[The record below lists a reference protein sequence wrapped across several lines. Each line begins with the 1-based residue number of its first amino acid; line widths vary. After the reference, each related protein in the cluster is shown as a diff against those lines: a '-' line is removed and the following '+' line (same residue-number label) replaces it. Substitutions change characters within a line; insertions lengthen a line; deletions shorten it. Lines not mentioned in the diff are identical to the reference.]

1 MKTFL
6 RTVAL
11 AVLALVVTLGTP
23 TGADAQ
29 AVTTSSINGT
39 VVTADGQPVSGAQVV
54 VVNEAT
60 GTQQGVLTRA
70 DGRFNLPGLQPGGPY
85 RIEVRN
91 IGFRTEAVENVTL
104 ALGQS
109 ERFDFTLRDEAV
121 AVEGFQVTGERGE
134 IISRSRTG
142 TSSVIGQQKI
152 ERAPTITRDFTDF
165 TRLTPQ
171 ISTNTPGTSA
181 AGRNNRFNSIQIDGA
196 VNNDL
201 FGLAASGTPGGQAG
215 ARPITLEAIQE
226 FQVVIAPFDVRQ
238 GGFTGAGINA
248 VTRSGTNQFRGT
260 ASYFGRNENLVG
272 RFTDFSGETA
282 DPVADFSQ
290 SDLAFSLGGPI
301 IRDRAH
307 FFVAGEVSNRS
318 APIGTVLG
326 VNSDVAQGDVD
337 EIRNILMNEHGYDP
351 GSTGALNLG
360 QNSLNLFGRADFQ
373 VTPDHRLTL
382 RHNFVDASDD
392 NLSRGPRSF
401 NYEHAGYIF
410 NSTTNST
417 VAQLN
422 NSFGQGLFN
431 ELRIGFTT
439 VRDNRDTGQ
448 DFPRVTV
455 VTPNGTINA
464 GPDNFSGRN
473 ALDQDVLEITND
485 FSFNLGNHNITLG
498 TNNEFFRFSNLFIRN
513 PFGNYRFSSMD
524 DFRAGNPEFYE
535 YSVLLP
541 GGAERAEF
549 PARRLSL
556 YGQTQWDVTDNL
568 VLTGGLR
575 YDVPQLPDAP
585 ALNQQVLDEF
595 DRRTDQVPH
604 NNGLFNPRLGFNW
617 DVTGNQETQ
626 LRGGVGT
633 FSGRTP
639 FVWISNAYGNTG
651 LDFSRFSC
659 NEAFGDTPPQ
669 FVADPANQPTSCAEG
684 GFTPPSEINLVD
696 PDFRFPQV
704 FRGSLAIDQRLP
716 LGLVGTLEGLYTQTI
731 HDVLYQN
738 LSIAGPTGRIVE
750 GRPEYGRRFVSGIS
764 DVIDITNTD
773 QGYTYNLTAQ
783 IERPFD
789 GVWDLS
795 AAYTFSQARDLI
807 PGGSSQA
814 ISNWRFNL
822 TPDDPNN
829 PPLARSRF
837 EIPHRFI
844 VSGSYRAAFL
854 ERFPTDISMVYVGES
869 GQPYSYTYNGDVGG
883 DGSFGNNLIYV
894 PRDQSEIRFREEGG
908 ITPEQS
914 WENFNDFIERVP
926 CLRENRGQ
934 VIERG
939 ACREPWF
946 NRFDLRLAQ
955 NVTTFREQNAQI
967 TLDILNVGNL
977 LSRNWGRQQFI
988 SNESDSP
995 LVLTNRNQAEVGED
1009 GQVRHLYRA
1018 FAPRENIYSI
1028 SNLGSRYQIQLGL
1041 RYSF

>member
-6 RTVAL
+6 RTAAS
-11 AVLALVVTLGTP
+11 AVLALVVTLGAT
-23 TGADAQ
+23 TKADAQ

-91 IGFRTEAVENVTL
+91 IGYRTEAVENVTL
-104 ALGQS
+104 ALGQT
-109 ERFDFTLRDEAV
+109 ERFDFTLRDQAV

-272 RFTDFSGETA
+272 RFTDFAGETSA
-282 DPVADFSQ
+282 PVADFNQ

-301 IRDRAH
+301 VRDRAH

-326 VNSDVAQGDVD
+326 VNSDLVQSDVD
-337 EIRNILMNEHGYDP
+337 EVRNILINEHGYDP
-351 GSTGALNLG
+351 GTTGALNLG
-360 QNSLNLFGRADFQ
+360 QNSLNLFGRADVQ
-373 VTPDHRLTL
+373 LTQDHRLTL

-392 NLSRGPRSF
+392 NLSRGVRSF
-401 NYEHAGYIF
+401 SYEHAGYIF

-422 NSFGQGLFN
+422 SNFGQGFFN

-473 ALDQDVLEITND
+473 ALDQDVLEVTND

-513 PFGNYRFSSMD
+513 PFGNYRFSSLD

-556 YGQTQWDVTDNL
+556 YGQTQWDVTPNL

-575 YDVPQLPDAP
+575 YDVPQLPEAP

-617 DVTGNQETQ
+617 DVTGNQNTQ

-639 FVWISNAYGNTG
+639 FVWISNAFGNTG
-651 LDFSRFSC
+651 LDFNRFSC

-716 LGLVGTLEGLYTQTI
+716 LGLIGTLEGLYTQTI

-738 LSIAGPTGRIVE
+738 LSIAGPTGRTVE

-783 IERPFD
+783 VERPFD

-844 VSGSYRAAFL
+844 VSGSYRAAIS

-869 GQPYSYTYNGDVGG
+869 GQPYSYTYSGDVGG

-914 WENFNDFIERVP
+914 WQNFNDFIERVP

-946 NRFDLRLAQ
+946 NRFDLRIAQ

-967 TLDILNVGNL
+967 TLDILNFGNL
-977 LSRNWGRQQFI
+977 LNRDWGRQQFI

>member
-1 MKTFL
+1 MNNFL
-6 RTVAL
+6 RTTAL
-11 AVLALVVTLGTP
+11 AALTLAVMVATP

-39 VVTADGQPVSGAQVV
+39 VVTADGRPVSGAQVV

-142 TSSVIGQQKI
+142 TATVIGQQKI

-260 ASYFGRNENLVG
+260 ASFFGRNENLVG
-272 RFTDFSGETA
+272 RFTDFAGETA
-282 DPVADFSQ
+282 DPVADFNQ

-301 IRDRAH
+301 VRDRAH

-326 VNSDVAQGDVD
+326 VNSDLVQSDVD
-337 EIRNILMNEHGYDP
+337 EVRSILMNEHGYDP

-382 RHNFVDASDD
+382 RHNYVDASDD
-392 NLSRGPRSF
+392 NLSRGVRSF
-401 NYEHAGYIF
+401 SYEHAGYIF

-417 VAQLN
+417 VTQLN
-422 NSFGQGLFN
+422 SSFGQGLFN

-455 VTPNGTINA
+455 VTPTGTINA

-485 FSFNLGNHNITLG
+485 FSFSLGNHNITLG

-556 YGQTQWDVTDNL
+556 YGQTQWDVMDNL

-575 YDVPQLPDAP
+575 YDVPQLPQAP

-617 DVTGNQETQ
+617 DVTGDQVTQ

-669 FVADPANQPTSCAEG
+669 FVADPANQPTACAAG

-704 FRGSLAIDQRLP
+704 FRGSLAVDRRLP
-716 LGLVGTLEGLYTQTI
+716 LGLIGTLEGLYTQTI

-738 LSIAGPTGRIVE
+738 LSIAGPTGRTVE

-844 VSGSYRAAFL
+844 MSGSYRAAFS

-914 WENFNDFIERVP
+914 WQNFNDFIERVP

-946 NRFDLRLAQ
+946 NRFDLRIAQ

-977 LSRNWGRQQFI
+977 LNRNWGRQEFI

-995 LVLTNRNQAEVGED
+995 LVLTNRNQAQVGED

-1018 FAPRENIYSI
+1018 FAPREDIYSI
-1028 SNLGSRYQIQLGL
+1028 SNLASRYQIQLGL

>member
-6 RTVAL
+6 RTAAS
-11 AVLALVVTLGTP
+11 AVLALVVTLGAT
-23 TGADAQ
+23 TKADAQ

-91 IGFRTEAVENVTL
+91 IGYRTEAVENVTL
-104 ALGQS
+104 ALGQT
-109 ERFDFTLRDEAV
+109 ERFDFTLRDQAV

-272 RFTDFSGETA
+272 RFTDFAGETSA
-282 DPVADFSQ
+282 PVADFNQ

-301 IRDRAH
+301 VRDRAH

-326 VNSDVAQGDVD
+326 ANSDLVQSDVD
-337 EIRNILMNEHGYDP
+337 EVRNILINEHGYDP
-351 GSTGALNLG
+351 GTTGALNLG
-360 QNSLNLFGRADFQ
+360 QNSLNLFGRADVQ
-373 VTPDHRLTL
+373 LTQDHRLTL

-392 NLSRGPRSF
+392 NLSRGVRSF
-401 NYEHAGYIF
+401 SYEHAGYIF

-422 NSFGQGLFN
+422 SNFGQGFFN

-473 ALDQDVLEITND
+473 ALDQDVLEVTND

-513 PFGNYRFSSMD
+513 PFGNYRFSSLD

-556 YGQTQWDVTDNL
+556 YGQTQWDVTPNL

-575 YDVPQLPDAP
+575 YDVPQLPEAP

-617 DVTGNQETQ
+617 DVTGNQNTQ

-639 FVWISNAYGNTG
+639 FVWISNAFGNTG
-651 LDFSRFSC
+651 LDFNRFSC

-716 LGLVGTLEGLYTQTI
+716 LGLIGTLEGLYTQTI

-738 LSIAGPTGRIVE
+738 LSIAGPTGRTVE

-783 IERPFD
+783 VERPFD

-844 VSGSYRAAFL
+844 VSGSYRAAIS

-869 GQPYSYTYNGDVGG
+869 GQPYSYTYSGDVGG

-914 WENFNDFIERVP
+914 WQNFNDFIERVP

-946 NRFDLRLAQ
+946 NRFDLRIAQ

-967 TLDILNVGNL
+967 TLDILNFGNL
-977 LSRNWGRQQFI
+977 LNRDWGRQQFI

>member
-1 MKTFL
+1 MRQWQTGL
-6 RTVAL
+6 VGAVVGAIAL
-11 AVLALVVTLGTP
+11 IVLPGLIS
-23 TGADAQ
+23 AQ
-29 AVTTSSINGT
+29 AVTTSG
-39 VVTADGQPVSGAQVV
+39 VTGRVLDSEGQPLGSVQISVIH
-54 VVNEAT
+54 T
-60 GTQQGVLTRA
+60 GTGAQQGVLSRG

-85 RIEVRN
+85 RIEARR
-91 IGFRTEAVENVTL
+91 IGYRTEVIENLTL
-104 ALGQS
+104 ALGQM
-109 ERFDFTLRDEAV
+109 ERLDITLVDEAIAVTGVDVVARRDEV
-121 AVEGFQVTGERGE
+121 INRG
-134 IISRSRTG
+134 RTG
-142 TSSVIGQQKI
+142 TSSVVGQDRI
-152 ERAPTITRDFTDF
+152 ERSPTITRDFTDF

-248 VTRSGTNQFRGT
+248 VTRSGTNDFRGT
-260 ASYFGRNENLVG
+260 VSYFGRNQGLVG
-272 RFTDFSGETA
+272 NFVDFAGERSEN
-282 DPVADFSQ
+282 VADFNQ
-290 SDLAFSLGGPI
+290 SDLAFSLGGPLA
-301 IRDRAH
+301 RDRAH
-307 FFVAGEVSNRS
+307 FFVAGEVSGRS
-318 APIGTVLG
+318 APMGAVLG
-326 VNSDVAQGDVD
+326 QTMDLAVNDVEEV
-337 EIRNILMNEHGYDP
+337 RNILINQHGYDP
-351 GSTGALNLG
+351 GSTGALNLD
-360 QNSLNLFGRADFQ
+360 QESLNLFGRLDFQ
-373 VTPDHRLTL
+373 VNPEHRLTL

-392 NLSRGPRSF
+392 NLSRGRRSF
-401 NYEHAGYIF
+401 AYSNAGYIF
-410 NSTTNST
+410 NSVTNST

-422 NSFGQGLFN
+422 SNFGRGMFN
-431 ELRIGFTT
+431 ELRVGYTT

-448 DFPRVTV
+448 DFPRVTI

-485 FSFNLGNHNITLG
+485 FSFSVGNHNITLG
-498 TNNEFFRFSNLFIRN
+498 TNNEIFRFSNLFIRN

-549 PARRLSL
+549 PARRLSF
-556 YGQTQWDVTDNL
+556 YGQTRWDVSDDF
-568 VLTGGLR
+568 VLTAGLR
-575 YDVPQLPDAP
+575 YDLPQLPESP

-604 NNGLFNPRLGFNW
+604 NNGLLNPRVGFNW
-617 DVTGNQETQ
+617 DVTGEQVTQ
-626 LRGGVGT
+626 VRGGVGT

-651 LDFSRFSC
+651 LDFNRFSC

-669 FVADPANQPTSCAEG
+669 FVADPANQPEACAGG

-704 FRGSLAIDQRLP
+704 FRGSLAVDQRLP
-716 LGLVGTLEGLYTQTI
+716 LGLIGTLEGLYTRTI

-738 LSIAGPTGRIVE
+738 LSVEGPTGRMVE

-783 IERPFD
+783 VERPFD

-844 VSGSYRAAFL
+844 VSGSYRAAFSQ
-854 ERFPTDISMVYVGES
+854 RFPTDFSMVYVGES

-894 PRDQSEIRFREEGG
+894 PRDASEIRFREEGG

-926 CLRENRGQ
+926 CLRENRGS

-946 NRFDLRLAQ
+946 NRFDLRVAQ
-955 NVTTFREQNAQI
+955 NIGTFRDQSAQI
-967 TLDILNVGNL
+967 TLDILNFGNL
-977 LSRNWGRQQFI
+977 LNSRWGRQQFI

-995 LVLTNRNQAEVGED
+995 LVLTNRNQAIVDDSGE
-1009 GQVRHLYRA
+1009 VRHLYRA
-1018 FAPRENIYSI
+1018 FAPRQDIYSI
-1028 SNLGSRYQIQLGL
+1028 SNLGSRYQIQLGV

>member
-6 RTVAL
+6 RTAAS
-11 AVLALVVTLGTP
+11 AVLALVVTLGAT
-23 TGADAQ
+23 TKADAQ

-91 IGFRTEAVENVTL
+91 IGYRTEAVENVTL
-104 ALGQS
+104 ALGQT
-109 ERFDFTLRDEAV
+109 ERFDFTLRDQAV

-272 RFTDFSGETA
+272 RFTDFAGETSA
-282 DPVADFSQ
+282 PVADFNQ

-301 IRDRAH
+301 VRDRAH

-326 VNSDVAQGDVD
+326 VNSDLVQSDVD
-337 EIRNILMNEHGYDP
+337 EVRNILINEHGYDP
-351 GSTGALNLG
+351 GTTGALNLG
-360 QNSLNLFGRADFQ
+360 QNSLNLFGRADVQ
-373 VTPDHRLTL
+373 LTQDHRLTL

-392 NLSRGPRSF
+392 NLSRGVRSF
-401 NYEHAGYIF
+401 SYEHAGYIF

-422 NSFGQGLFN
+422 SNFGQGFFN

-473 ALDQDVLEITND
+473 ALDQDVLEVTND

-513 PFGNYRFSSMD
+513 PFGNYRFSSLD

-556 YGQTQWDVTDNL
+556 YGQTQWDVTPNL

-575 YDVPQLPDAP
+575 YDVPQLPEAP

-617 DVTGNQETQ
+617 DVTGNQNTQ

-639 FVWISNAYGNTG
+639 FVWISNAFGNTG
-651 LDFSRFSC
+651 LDFNRFSC

-716 LGLVGTLEGLYTQTI
+716 LGLIGTLEGLYTQTI

-738 LSIAGPTGRIVE
+738 LSIAGPTGRTVE

-844 VSGSYRAAFL
+844 VSGSYRAAIS

-869 GQPYSYTYNGDVGG
+869 GQPYSYTYSGDVGG

-914 WENFNDFIERVP
+914 WQNFNDFIERVP

-946 NRFDLRLAQ
+946 NRFDLRIAQ

-967 TLDILNVGNL
+967 TLDILNFGNL
-977 LSRNWGRQQFI
+977 LNRDWGRQQFI